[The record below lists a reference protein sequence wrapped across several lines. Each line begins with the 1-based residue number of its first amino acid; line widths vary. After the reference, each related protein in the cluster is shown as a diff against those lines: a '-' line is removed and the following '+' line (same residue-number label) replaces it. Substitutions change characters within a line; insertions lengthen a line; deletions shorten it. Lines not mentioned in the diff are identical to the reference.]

1 MAIIASSSSL
11 KFSNPFP
18 SSSLK
23 FSTANSSRSLLFF
36 SRKATESENNE
47 SSSLET
53 TETPTE
59 STDTSP
65 NSTADQDSFENK
77 LAQVRLRYK
86 SGTGKKAELRK
97 GKKSKGTN
105 GGSGGGGGGNVFLP
119 PVPLK
124 EPVSSGLKVEMG
136 FSRYTERLNG
146 RLAGLGLAAL
156 LLVELATGK
165 SVLNY
170 HSPSIVFIQIYFV
183 AAVSALYI
191 KFEKEKVSIWPR

>member
-1 MAIIASSSSL
+1 MNSFL
-11 KFSNPFP
+11 K
-18 SSSLK
+18 K
-23 FSTANSSRSLLFF
+23 FFF
-36 SRKATESENNE
+36 RKKFWKENFAE
-47 SSSLET
+47 I
-53 TETPTE
+53 
-59 STDTSP
+59 
-65 NSTADQDSFENK
+65 
-77 LAQVRLRYK
+77 
-86 SGTGKKAELRK
+86 GKKGEKAELRK

-105 GGSGGGGGGNVFLP
+105 GGSGGNVFLP

-124 EPVSSGLKVEMG
+124 EPVSGGVKVEMG

-183 AAVSALYI
+183 AAVSAMYV
-191 KFEKEKVSIWPR
+191 KYEKEKVSIWPR

>member
-1 MAIIASSSSL
+1 MSIIASSSSL
-11 KFSNPFP
+11 KFPNPFP
-18 SSSLK
+18 SSSST
-23 FSTANSSRSLLFF
+23 FSPPNSSKPLLSF

-47 SSSLET
+47 SSLET
-53 TETPTE
+53 PLE
-59 STDTSP
+59 SSTYTSSKP
-65 NSTADQDSFENK
+65 TADQESFENK

-97 GKKSKGTN
+97 GKKTKASA
-105 GGSGGGGGGNVFLP
+105 GGSGGGSVFLP

-124 EPVSSGLKVEMG
+124 EPVSSGLKVELG

-191 KFEKEKVSIWPR
+191 KYEKEKVSIWPR

>member
-18 SSSLK
+18 SSLK
-23 FSTANSSRSLLFF
+23 LSPANSSSRSLLTF
-36 SRKATESENNE
+36 SRKASESENNE
-47 SSSLET
+47 SSSPEA
-53 TETPTE
+53 TETPT
-59 STDTSP
+59 TDTP
-65 NSTADQDSFENK
+65 STSTEDQDSFENK

-105 GGSGGGGGGNVFLP
+105 GGSGGGGNVFLP

-124 EPVSSGLKVEMG
+124 EPVSGGVKVEMG

-183 AAVSALYI
+183 AAVSAMYV

>member
-18 SSSLK
+18 SSLK
-23 FSTANSSRSLLFF
+23 FSPPNSSSRSLLLSF
-36 SRKATESENNE
+36 SRKATEPENNE
-47 SSSLET
+47 TSSLET
-53 TETPTE
+53 PAE
-59 STDTSP
+59 STDTSE
-65 NSTADQDSFENK
+65 DQDSFENK

-105 GGSGGGGGGNVFLP
+105 GGSGGGGNVFLP

-124 EPVSSGLKVEMG
+124 EPVSGGVKVEMG

-183 AAVSALYI
+183 AAVSAMYV